1 MRFAINVPNFGDFA
15 DPRVVADLARRAE
28 EAGWDGLF
36 VWDHVTHRKALRR
49 HISDPWVLLT
59 AAALATRRIRLGTMI
74 TPVARRRVSKL
85 AREVTTLDRL
95 TGGRMILGVGLG
107 APLDDE
113 FGSFGESADA
123 RELAAHLDE
132 GLTALDLLWSGE
144 PVNFRGDHVVVD
156 DVTFL
161 PTPVQRPRV
170 PIWVGGYWPAKRPMR
185 RAARWDGAAPIL
197 HSDASGKPAQPDAA
211 TVREIS
217 KFLAEQRAAAGLE
230 DEPFDLAMS
239 GMSAADP
246 AAAADRLGSLEQ
258 AGATWWQECNY
269 DALESAEPMLR
280 RADQGPPRPLPAPPS
295 PDATTRAVQPGPVQ
309 PGPVRPGPARPSAWP
324 GRGTRS
330 GSPARAAPAR
340 PAADSATPAAA
351 AAPAPGPGPGGPPG

>member
-1 MRFAINVPNFGDFA
+1 
-15 DPRVVADLARRAE
+15 VVADLARRAE

-36 VWDHVTHRKALRR
+36 VWDHVTHRKELRR
-49 HISDPWVLLT
+49 HIADPWVLLT

-113 FGSFGESADA
+113 FGSFGESTDA

-132 GLTALDLLWSGE
+132 GLAALNLLWSGK
-144 PVNFRGDHVVVD
+144 PVTFHGDHVVVE

-170 PIWVGGYWPAKRPMR
+170 PVWVGGNWPAKPPMR

-197 HSDASGKPAQPDAA
+197 PSEDGGMPPQPDAA

-217 KFLAEQRAAAGLE
+217 AFLHECRAEAGLE
-230 DEPFDLAMS
+230 AEPFDLAMS
-239 GMSAADP
+239 GISPADP
-246 AAAADRLGSLEQ
+246 AAAADLLGSLEE
-258 AGATWWQECNY
+258 AGATWWEECNW

-280 RADQGPPRPLPAPPS
+280 RADQGPPHP
-295 PDATTRAVQPGPVQ
+295 
-309 PGPVRPGPARPSAWP
+309 
-324 GRGTRS
+324 
-330 GSPARAAPAR
+330 
-340 PAADSATPAAA
+340 
-351 AAPAPGPGPGGPPG
+351 